1 MSVSDTTNFGMAIC
15 GVYCVKRIGR
25 RLKKESTQN
34 PVLQGMN
41 EECTFLR
48 ENPQFLTE
56 QIITYLGNKRA
67 LLGFIGQGVQQVAS
81 RLGHRKLRVWDA
93 FSGSGV
99 VARYLKQ
106 WAAELFVND
115 LEEYSR
121 VLNEC
126 YLSNTSELDA
136 ELLQQSIRRVR
147 ETALADM
154 RPGLLAELYAPQED
168 SCIRPGERVFFTRR
182 NACYIDS
189 ARRAI
194 DKLPP
199 PMQVYALAPLL
210 YESSVHNNT
219 SGVFKGFYKDA
230 RGIGQFG
237 GQGRNALERILR
249 DIELP
254 NPIFSRFECP
264 FHVMQMEARAAVRV
278 LPELDLA
285 YLDPPY
291 NQHPYGSNY
300 FMLNMIVRNERP
312 VSISPVSGI
321 PADWNRSLYNKRAF
335 AAQEL
340 FALVEECPARF
351 VLISYNSE
359 GFVPLDVF
367 VDTLQRIG
375 KLSVLEQE
383 YNTFRACRNLRN
395 RNIKVREYLFL
406 LEK

>member
-1 MSVSDTTNFGMAIC
+1 M
-15 GVYCVKRIGR
+15 
-25 RLKKESTQN
+25 TQ
-34 PVLQGMN
+34 
-41 EECTFLR
+41 
-48 ENPQFLTE
+48 ENPLYLSN

-67 LLGFIGQGVQQVAS
+67 LLDFIGRGVQQVCA
-81 RLGHRKLRVWDA
+81 RLGRHQLRVWDA
-93 FSGSGV
+93 FSGSGI

-106 WAAELFVND
+106 WSAELFVND
-115 LEEYSR
+115 LEDYSR

-126 YLSNTSELDA
+126 YLSNASEIDA
-136 ELLQQSIRRVR
+136 EQLQKSLYLVCEMAQ
-147 ETALADM
+147 ADM
-154 RPGLLAELYAPQED
+154 QPGLLAELYAPQQD
-168 SCIRPGERVFFTRR
+168 DCIQPGERVFFTRR

-194 DKLPP
+194 DTLPP
-199 PMQVYALAPLL
+199 PIQVYALAPLL
-210 YESSVHNNT
+210 YEASVHNNT
-219 SGVFKGFYKDA
+219 SGVFKGFYKDSC
-230 RGIGQFG
+230 GVGQFG
-237 GQGRNALERILR
+237 GQGRNALDRILR

-254 NPIFSRFECP
+254 SPIFSRFECP
-264 FHVMQMEARAAVRV
+264 FHVMQMDARAAVRM

-300 FMLNMIVRNERP
+300 FMLNVIVRNERP

-321 PADWNRSLYNKRAF
+321 PTDWNRSPYNKRAF

-340 FALVEECPARF
+340 FSLVAECPARF

-359 GFVPLDVF
+359 GFVPLEVF

-395 RNIKVREYLFL
+395 RSIKVREYLFL